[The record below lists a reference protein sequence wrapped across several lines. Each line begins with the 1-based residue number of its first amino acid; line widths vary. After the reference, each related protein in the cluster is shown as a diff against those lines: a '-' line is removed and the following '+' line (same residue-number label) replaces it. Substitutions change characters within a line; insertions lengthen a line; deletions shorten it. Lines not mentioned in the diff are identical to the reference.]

1 MPWVSQQR
9 YSSRPY
15 LALGVGLAALLTGLT
30 WALVTG
36 HWEDWHWALFA
47 LGIALLVYGAVM
59 VQVRQEYRRASKWY
73 RENRQ
78 PQHGDK
84 R

>member
-1 MPWVSQQR
+1 
-9 YSSRPY
+9 
-15 LALGVGLAALLTGLT
+15 
-30 WALVTG
+30 VTG

>member
-1 MPWVSQQR
+1 MRWESQRR
-9 YSSRPY
+9 YRARPY

-36 HWEDWHWALFA
+36 HWEDWHWALVA
-47 LGIALLVYGAVM
+47 LGLTLLVYGAVM

-73 RENRQ
+73 REN
-78 PQHGDK
+78 HGP
-84 R
+84 